1 LQQFD
6 VETNLTVEDR
16 MAPVVEGELT
26 LLADGFVFGEGPR
39 WHDGVLWFSDMH
51 GEAVYSATMTGEVV
65 RRLELPGK
73 KPSGLGFLPDGS
85 TLIVSMTDRA
95 VLRLD
100 PNGSVEIHAALDHLV
115 QDEINDM
122 VVAADGTAFVGTYS
136 TTPDGGV
143 LVRIAPDGKADIA
156 ADGLDFPNGTV
167 ITADGKTLIVAE
179 SKARRFTAY
188 DLADDRTLSGRR
200 VVATTPDAAPD
211 GIALDAEGGIWAGF
225 PLGHEFRRVLPG
237 GDVTDRIPLGEDMG
251 IACALG
257 GDDRRTL
264 FLLSSRSWDAKALG
278 GARTS
283 TVKMVRVS
291 VPGAGT
297 P

>member
-1 LQQFD
+1 
-6 VETNLTVEDR
+6 
-16 MAPVVEGELT
+16 MAPVVEGEPAV
-26 LLADGFVFGEGPR
+26 LADGFVFGEGPR
-39 WHDGVLWFSDMH
+39 WRDGVLWFSDMH
-51 GEAVYSATMTGEVV
+51 GEAVYSTTMTGEVEC
-65 RRLELPGK
+65 RLQLPGK

-85 TLIVSMTDRA
+85 ALVVSMTDRV
-95 VLRLD
+95 VLRLN
-100 PNGSVEIHAALDHLV
+100 PGGSIDVYAALDHLV

-143 LVRIAPDGKADIA
+143 LVRIAPDGKAEIA
-156 ADGLDFPNGTV
+156 ADGLDFPNGMV
-167 ITADGKTLIVAE
+167 MTADGRTLIVAE

-188 DLADDRTLSGRR
+188 DLADDRALSGRR
-200 VVATTPDAAPD
+200 VVATTPDSAPD
-211 GIALDAEGGIWAGF
+211 GIALDTEGGIWAGF

-237 GDVTDRIPLGEDMG
+237 GDITDRISMGEDMA

-257 GDDRRTL
+257 GSDRRTL
-264 FLLSSRSWDAKALG
+264 FLLSARSWDAKALG
-278 GARTS
+278 GERTS

>member
-1 LQQFD
+1 MSGV
-6 VETNLTVEDR
+6 VETD
-16 MAPVVEGELT
+16 PV

-39 WHDGVLWFSDMH
+39 WRDGVLWFSDMH
-51 GEAVYSATMTGEVV
+51 GESVYTVTLTGDVT
-65 RRLELPGK
+65 RRLHLPGK

-85 TLIVSMTDRA
+85 SLVVSMTDRA

-100 PNGSVEIHAALDHLV
+100 ADGSAQVHAALDHLV

-136 TTPDGGV
+136 TAPDSGV
-143 LVRIAPDGKADIA
+143 LVRISPDGKPQIA

-167 ITADGKTLIVAE
+167 ITADGRTLIVAE

-188 DLADDRTLSGRR
+188 DVAEDGALSGRR
-200 VVATTPDAAPD
+200 VVATTDDTAPD
-211 GIALDAEGGIWAGF
+211 GIALDAQGGIWAGF
-225 PLGHEFRRVLPG
+225 PLGHEFRRTLPG
-237 GDVTDRIPLGEDMG
+237 GEVTDRISMGDDMA

-264 FLLSSRSWDAKALG
+264 FMLSARSWDAKSLS

-283 TVKMVRVS
+283 TVKTVRVS
-291 VPGAGT
+291 VPGVGT

>member
-1 LQQFD
+1 
-6 VETNLTVEDR
+6 
-16 MAPVVEGELT
+16 MAPVVETELA

-39 WHDGVLWFSDMH
+39 WHDDLLWFSDMH
-51 GEAVYSATMTGEVV
+51 GEAVYTLTLSGDVT

-100 PNGSVEIHAALDHLV
+100 RDGAVRVHAAFDHLV

-122 VVAADGTAFVGTYS
+122 VVASDGTAFIGTYS
-136 TTPDGGV
+136 TAPDSGV
-143 LVRIAPDGKADIA
+143 LVRISPEGKAEIA

-167 ITADGKTLIVAE
+167 ITADGRTLIVAE

-188 DLADDRTLSGRR
+188 DLGADGTLSGRR
-200 VVATTPDAAPD
+200 VVATTPDTAPD

-237 GDVTDRIPLGEDMG
+237 GEVTDRVPMGEDMA

-264 FLLSSRSWDAKALG
+264 FLLSARSWDAKALG

-283 TVKMVRVS
+283 TVTTVRVS
-291 VPGAGT
+291 VPGVGT

>member
-1 LQQFD
+1 
-6 VETNLTVEDR
+6 
-16 MAPVVEGELT
+16 MAPVVEGEPAV
-26 LLADGFVFGEGPR
+26 LADGFVFGEGPR
-39 WHDGVLWFSDMH
+39 WRDGVLWFSDMH
-51 GEAVYSATMTGEVV
+51 GEAVYSTTMTGEVEC
-65 RRLELPGK
+65 RLQLPGK

-85 TLIVSMTDRA
+85 ALVVSMTDRV
-95 VLRLD
+95 VLRLN
-100 PNGSVEIHAALDHLV
+100 PGGSIDVYAALDHLV

-143 LVRIAPDGKADIA
+143 LVRIAPDGKAEIA
-156 ADGLDFPNGTV
+156 ADGLDFPNGMV
-167 ITADGKTLIVAE
+167 LTADGRTLIVAE

-188 DLADDRTLSGRR
+188 DLADDRALSGRR
-200 VVATTPDAAPD
+200 VVATTPDSAPD
-211 GIALDAEGGIWAGF
+211 GIALDTEGGIWAGF

-237 GDVTDRIPLGEDMG
+237 GDITDRISMGEDMA

-257 GDDRRTL
+257 GSDRRTL
-264 FLLSSRSWDAKALG
+264 FLLSARSWDAKALG
-278 GARTS
+278 GERTS